1 MSVLLPAACAAA
13 LGNKRAWHHV
23 DIIGSGGQ
31 QLGRLRL
38 GLRVAKPI
46 DRLLLQQQ
54 QQQRQEEPE
63 AAAGQQLEDGSEAAH
78 VLQHAAEQVGLGSL
92 YFCML
97 VAVSGHHAL

>member
-1 MSVLLPAACAAA
+1 
-13 LGNKRAWHHV
+13 V

-54 QQQRQEEPE
+54 QQRQEEPE
-63 AAAGQQLEDGSEAAH
+63 AAAGQQLEDNSDAAL
-78 VLQHAAEQVGLGSL
+78 VLQQAAEQVGTLL
-92 YFCML
+92 YCTL
-97 VAVSGHHAL
+97 LAVSGHHAF